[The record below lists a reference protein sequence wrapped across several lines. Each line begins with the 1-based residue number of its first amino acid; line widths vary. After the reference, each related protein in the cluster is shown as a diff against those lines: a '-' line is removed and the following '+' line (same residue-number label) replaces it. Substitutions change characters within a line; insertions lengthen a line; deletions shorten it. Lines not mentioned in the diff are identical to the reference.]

1 MSGDYE
7 GSAGAGGGGAAA
19 AAAHAAPTGK
29 RAFETK
35 LIPGPEE
42 YSAAVTF
49 LGSPEGTGEDGLG
62 TAPDLDRALRAFW
75 EEEKVRAAALQ
86 SAPSSEASEVF
97 KYANDLP
104 LARIKR
110 IMKSDEDVRMISA
123 EAPVLF
129 AKACELFI
137 SDLSMRAW
145 CYTTEDKGKRRT
157 LTREDVCTAVQQ
169 TDIFDFLVEVL
180 LPGEGRGGGAKP
192 GAKRPVALR
201 AYRFTL
207 TAYHLPPPP
216 PPQPDPNPN
225 MF

>member
-1 MSGDYE
+1 MRAFLLQVTFFYWCYQTMETDS
-7 GSAGAGGGGAAA
+7 AAA
-19 AAAHAAPTGK
+19 AVSSSAHVLTGK
-29 RAFETK
+29 RAFETR

-42 YSAAVTF
+42 YSAAVVF
-49 LGSPEGTGEDGLG
+49 LGEPERSEES
-62 TAPDLDRALRAFW
+62 TAVPPDLDKALRSFW
-75 EEEKVRAAALQ
+75 EEEKGRAAALH

-180 LPGEGRGGGAKP
+180 LPRECQESGGAK
-192 GAKRPVALR
+192 
-201 AYRFTL
+201 
-207 TAYHLPPPP
+207 
-216 PPQPDPNPN
+216 
-225 MF
+225 